1 MTNSHPDAP
10 ITPDPATGAGDI
22 AGSGTTS
29 SAGTSGRRPHRST
42 ASGRQGGLGYSP
54 CLYFVDEVTG
64 EVHPWGYSSG
74 ADPLE
79 QDATAGDDLD
89 QGW

>member
-1 MTNSHPDAP
+1 MTD
-10 ITPDPATGAGDI
+10 TPTTDPESSTSDL
-22 AGSGTTS
+22 AGSGRAS
-29 SAGTSGRRPHRST
+29 SAGTSGRRPRGSA

-64 EVHPWGYSSG
+64 EVHPWGYTPG

-79 QDATAGDDLD
+79 QDAAIGDDLD